1 MTKTAAAWP
10 NAREAIGSLEEL
22 ERCLAAAGTFRAAH
36 GRPFI
41 VLSYAQSVDGS
52 IAGRNRERIELS
64 SPESMRLTHGIRR
77 VCEGILV
84 GIGTVLADDPRLAAC
99 DGSGRQPQPVVLDT
113 HLRTPLN
120 ARLVQR
126 PDARPWLIH
135 GHHLPD
141 SRTRQFQEAGATPM
155 ACAAAPDG
163 RIDLAALMSILCE
176 NRVNSLMVEGGARV
190 ITSFLRCRLAD
201 LLVVTVSPQF
211 VGGLPVL
218 DAGPSE
224 SLPRVHLPEPFY
236 RQAGPDMIVWARP
249 EWGAR

>member
-1 MTKTAAAWP
+1 MTKAAAAWP
-10 NAREAIGSLEEL
+10 RAREAIGSLEDL
-22 ERCLAAAGTFRAAH
+22 ERCLAAAGSFRAAH

-52 IAGRNRERIELS
+52 IAGRNRERIQLS
-64 SPESMRLTHGIRR
+64 SPESMRVTHGIRSL
-77 VCEGILV
+77 CAGILV
-84 GIGTVLADDPRLAAC
+84 GIGTVLADDPRLAAF
-99 DGSGRQPQPVVLDT
+99 DGTGRQPQPVVLDT
-113 HLRTPLN
+113 HLRTPLQ

-135 GHHLPD
+135 RPHLPD
-141 SRTRQFQEAGATPM
+141 AHARPFREAGATPI

-163 RIDLAALMSILCE
+163 RIDLAALMSLLCE

-190 ITSFLRCRLAD
+190 ITSFLRRRLAD

-211 VGGLPVL
+211 VGGLPAL
-218 DAGPSE
+218 DVRPSE
-224 SLPRVHLPEPFY
+224 ELPRVHLPEPLY

-249 EWGAR
+249 EWDPR